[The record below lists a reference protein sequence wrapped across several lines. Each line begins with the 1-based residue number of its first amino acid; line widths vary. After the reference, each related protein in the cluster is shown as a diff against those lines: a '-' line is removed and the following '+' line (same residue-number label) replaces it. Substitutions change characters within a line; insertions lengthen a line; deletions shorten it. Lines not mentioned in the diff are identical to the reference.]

1 MIDREAVRTN
11 AKYLRN
17 VRPIDPDEIYEYIE
31 DQPHPAVVRET
42 LREEAFE
49 LGLRERAD
57 GTFVPASTDPIP
69 DPMWQP
75 DMLPRRYDDVI
86 ADHLVERF
94 GPEWYHGD
102 SGAMLR
108 STIRRLK
115 RDYYQQN
122 PVEYDQ
128 TVALGYAI
136 YHFADYYAAI
146 GYVLDD
152 LLEQGCL
159 SETLRILDVGAGVG
173 GPAVGIHDY
182 LPESSLVE
190 YHAVEPSAG
199 VNILTDILA
208 ETRRNFRTTIH
219 HESAESFDP
228 TRIGS
233 ADNERPFDL
242 VLCANVLSEL
252 NDPSVVAK
260 QYLSAVATD
269 GSFIGLAPADK
280 HTSIRLRA
288 IERMLTGDVS
298 TEPPFGHEDQQIP
311 SDIVSDLSTVE
322 TPDERIDA
330 TVYAPTLRL
339 WSEKTPADRGWSFDR
354 RPMITAPPTQQR
366 LDDAPREAGESEM
379 ATSEQTHNNSEA
391 AGDGTFRNETV
402 QFSYTI
408 IRRDGTTRAP
418 VSANPRRHAAMEAME
433 THVTNRIDLLGVK
446 LSHDLTTSPTQKL
459 TQHRRGQGY
468 SNAQPSHNNDNPVF
482 KIGDGS
488 QTTDNYAVVTV
499 EDTLTESLLTAEY
512 GAVLAFEN
520 VLCLWNDDE
529 DAYNLVVDDESVV
542 DVIA

>member
-17 VRPIDPDEIYEYIE
+17 VRPIDPNEIYEYIE

-42 LREEAFE
+42 LRQEAFE

-75 DMLPRRYDDVI
+75 DMLPRRYNEVI

-94 GPEWYHGD
+94 GPEWYRGD

-136 YHFADYYAAI
+136 YHFSDYYAAI

-159 SETLRILDVGAGVG
+159 SQTLRILDVGAGVG
-173 GPAVGIHDY
+173 GPAAGIHDY

-190 YHAVEPSAG
+190 YHGVEPSAG
-199 VNILTDILA
+199 VDLLTDILA
-208 ETRRNFRTTIH
+208 KTRRNFRTTIH

-228 TRIGS
+228 TCIGS
-233 ADNERPFDL
+233 ADNERPFDVIL
-242 VLCANVLSEL
+242 FGNVLSEL
-252 NDPSVVAK
+252 DEPYIVARR
-260 QYLSAVATD
+260 YLSAVATD

-280 HTSIRLRA
+280 HTSIHLRA
-288 IERMLTGDVS
+288 IERMLTGDPL
-298 TEPPFGHEDQQIP
+298 TEPILEDEGQIL
-311 SDIVSDLSTVE
+311 SERAGDLTPAA
-322 TPDERIDA
+322 TPDDEIDA
-330 TVYAPTLRL
+330 TIYAPTLRL
-339 WSEKTPADRGWSFDR
+339 WSGKTPSDRGWSFDR
-354 RPMITAPPTQQR
+354 RSRVTAPPTQQQ
-366 LDDAPREAGESEM
+366 LDDAPRVVNKSETTAAGQMDRDSE
-379 ATSEQTHNNSEA
+379 T
-391 AGDGTFRNETV
+391 AGDGRFRNETV

-408 IRRDGTTRAP
+408 IRRDGTARAP
-418 VSANPRRHAAMEAME
+418 VSANPRRHAAMETME
-433 THVTNRIDLLGVK
+433 THVTNRIDLMAVK
-446 LSHDLTTSPTQKL
+446 LSHDLTTSPTENSNQY
-459 TQHRRGQGY
+459 RRGHGS
-468 SNAQPSHNNDNPVF
+468 SNLQTSYDTNPVF

-488 QTTDNYAVVTV
+488 QTTDHYAVVTV
-499 EDTLTESLLTAEY
+499 KDTLTEPLLTAEY
-512 GAVLAFEN
+512 GAILAFEN

-529 DAYNLVVDDESVV
+529 DAYNLVVDDESVI
-542 DVIA
+542 DIIA